1 MRRSRCSRR
10 SCSSSEVK
18 MIKNVFQLKDIT
30 AEDCMTPRIY
40 MFSLD
45 CNQYLREAKELL
57 FKSKYSRI
65 PLYEGT
71 LDNIIGI
78 LYKTKALTALAQGHT
93 EMKLRDIAQPALF
106 IPHTKSADDLMK
118 QFQLDKRHMAIV
130 VNEFGGVMGLV
141 TLEDLLEEVV
151 GEIVDETDIT
161 EELIKR
167 IGKNQILVH
176 GRTEVRKVNDFLK
189 VDLGDD
195 AVTISGLV
203 QHELG
208 RIPKVGEEV
217 HIANCRL
224 VIHEA
229 DPRVIKSVQIYKED
243 KHPTLHDQ
251 QVEEHVPV
259 TQASPER

>member
-1 MRRSRCSRR
+1 
-10 SCSSSEVK
+10 
-18 MIKNVFQLKDIT
+18 
-30 AEDCMTPRIY
+30 MTPRIY
-40 MFSLD
+40 MFALD
-45 CNQYLREAKELL
+45 CNLRLNEAKEML

-65 PLYEGT
+65 PLYEGS

-78 LYKTKALTALAQGHT
+78 LYKTKALTSLAQGKSDIT
-93 EMKLRDIAQPALF
+93 LRDIAHPALF
-106 IPHTKSADDLMK
+106 VPHVKSADDLMK

-176 GRTEVRKVNDFLK
+176 GRTEVRKVNEFLK
-189 VDLGDD
+189 VDLGDE
-195 AVTISGLV
+195 AITIGGLI
-203 QHELG
+203 QQEIG
-208 RIPKVGEEV
+208 RIPKAGEEV
-217 HIANCRL
+217 HIGNCRL

-229 DPRVIKSVQIYKED
+229 DPRVIKSVHIFKEE
-243 KHPTLHDQ
+243 KATHPIEAM
-251 QVEEHVPV
+251 VNEPVPV
-259 TQASPER
+259 SQASGDR